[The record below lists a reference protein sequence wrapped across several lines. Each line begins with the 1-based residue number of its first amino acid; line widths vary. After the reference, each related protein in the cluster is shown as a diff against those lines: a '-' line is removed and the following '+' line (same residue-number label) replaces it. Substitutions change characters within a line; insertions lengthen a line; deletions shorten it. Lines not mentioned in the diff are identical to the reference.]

1 MSVERVREG
10 EEPSAVI
17 ASYGFCRTT
26 IYKWLNTVKG
36 RGRGLAALRSRKGTG
51 RPRKLTAV
59 QERQV
64 FRWINGKDP
73 RQYGFDFGL
82 WTRQVVAELVAD
94 RFGVKLSLASVGKL
108 LAELGLT
115 PQKPL
120 MRAYERDPAAIEV
133 WKRDTYP
140 SIAARA
146 KRLGAEIYFW
156 DESGFRA
163 DAVQGRTWGVKG
175 ETPIVAVPG
184 KRQSVSAASAVNA
197 KGAFWFATYKG
208 GMRAD
213 LFVAMLKQIMRRR
226 RKPLFLVIDSLP
238 AHKAKLVR
246 DYVETTNGKLKLYF
260 LPGYAPELN
269 PDELVWSHMKRTGT
283 AKRPLASNELLQE
296 RIEADL
302 INIQNNRALVRSF
315 FKAPDVAYI
324 ADGWRAPRLLRL
336 ADLLIGD
343 HEIGKTETGASRM
356 IRPRRWQSL
365 PRFALTADRRFREC
379 PDTPRD
385 SSGVR
390 AIAFSLCT
398 PLLRDTRRR
407 ENEKLEVPLHRPSQE
422 PVRTALL
429 ASVTASS

>member
-10 EEPSAVI
+10 EVPSEVI

-26 IYKWLNTVKG
+26 IYRWLMTAKG

-51 RPRKLTAV
+51 RPPKLTAA
-59 QERQV
+59 QGRQV

-94 RFGVKLSLASVGKL
+94 RFRVKLSLASVGKL
-108 LAELGLT
+108 LAALGLT

-175 ETPIVAVPG
+175 ATPIVAVPG

-208 GMRAD
+208 GMMRGFICRNAQADHAPSPQIVVPGCRQSARSQGEARA
-213 LFVAMLKQIMRRR
+213 
-226 RKPLFLVIDSLP
+226 
-238 AHKAKLVR
+238 
-246 DYVETTNGKLKLYF
+246 
-260 LPGYAPELN
+260 
-269 PDELVWSHMKRTGT
+269 
-283 AKRPLASNELLQE
+283 
-296 RIEADL
+296 
-302 INIQNNRALVRSF
+302 
-315 FKAPDVAYI
+315 
-324 ADGWRAPRLLRL
+324 RLCRN
-336 ADLLIGD
+336 D
-343 HEIGKTETGASRM
+343 
-356 IRPRRWQSL
+356 
-365 PRFALTADRRFREC
+365 
-379 PDTPRD
+379 
-385 SSGVR
+385 
-390 AIAFSLCT
+390 
-398 PLLRDTRRR
+398 
-407 ENEKLEVPLHRPSQE
+407 
-422 PVRTALL
+422 
-429 ASVTASS
+429 